1 VTSGG
6 GFDLE
11 ELLESVQKFQQDVAG
26 STQRLAVEVADAWS
40 KDHLVHVW
48 VNAQGIVIDAQL
60 DDTEFSSATAESVAE
75 AMVQA
80 AQAAAATMREK
91 VAAFQADLQQRLAG
105 LAPAAATGLPDVAA
119 LRSVQPAIPT
129 SPPGA
134 RDRQENTTSTP
145 EKPMDP
151 HAGEAGGWDF
161 TLRG

>member
-1 VTSGG
+1 MTSGD

-11 ELLESVQKFQQDVAG
+11 ELLQSVQKFQQDVAG

-60 DDTEFSSATAESVAE
+60 DETEFPSATAESVAE

-91 VAAFQADLQQRLAG
+91 VTAFQADLKQRLAG
-105 LAPAAATGLPDVAA
+105 LTPAGTTGLPEVDV

-145 EKPMDP
+145 EKPIDP
-151 HAGEAGGWDF
+151 HTDDAGGWDF